1 MKGPAPATNR
11 VQEFAAAFLSF
22 WKRLITRKRDSKRV
36 SSRYPRVKTP
46 TVLQMEAV
54 ECGAAA
60 LSIIL
65 GYYGRIITLE
75 ELRIACGV
83 SRDGTKASNLLKA
96 ARTYGLVAKGFKKEL
111 GDLRDLPLPYIVF
124 WNFNHFLVVEGI
136 VRGTYYLSDPATGPR
151 SVTADEFD
159 QSFTG
164 VVLTFEK
171 GPDFVQGGRKPS
183 LFRALASRLRG
194 SRVAVTYVI
203 LASLA
208 LTIPGIVTPV
218 FTRVFV
224 DEYLVRRLDDWLS
237 PLLLAMAIVALLRA
251 GFTYFQQHSLL
262 RLENKLAISTTG
274 KFFWHVLR
282 LPIEFFAQRS
292 PGEIVARIEI
302 NDRVAQLLS
311 GDLATNLVNCIMIGF
326 YALVM
331 FQYDVLLTLIGIA
344 VAALNLIAL
353 RYVARKRVDDNRR
366 LLQDQGKLWGITMSG
381 LVMIETL
388 KSTGSEAD
396 FFARWSGAHAKV
408 INAQQQLGMSSQMLS
423 SVPPALSGVLTALI
437 LGFGGYRVM
446 DGALTIGMLVAFQSL
461 MNNFVDPVNKLTD
474 LGGKLQKAQ
483 GDMYRLDDVL
493 RYPRSKEIEIDR
505 HSGDGGSVER
515 LDGYVEFRNVTFGY
529 SRLDPPLIRDFN
541 LKIKPGSRV
550 AIVGSSGSGK
560 STVAKLLV
568 GLYQPWEGEILLD
581 DKPRNSIP
589 REIVN
594 NSIAAVDQDIFLFEG
609 SLRDNLSM
617 WDTTIPEPELIQ
629 AAKDACIHED
639 IAVRGSG
646 YDYCIQESG
655 RNFSGGQRQR
665 LEIARAL
672 ATNPRVLVLDEAT
685 ASLDAKTESLVDDA
699 VRRRGC
705 TCLIIAHRLSTIRD
719 CEEILVLE
727 RGQVV
732 ERGSHEELVQRD
744 GPYARLIR
752 AA

>member
-1 MKGPAPATNR
+1 MPEQAPSTNS
-11 VQEFAAAFLSF
+11 FAASAVKLLALLNRFVGKG
-22 WKRLITRKRDSKRV
+22 KRPSRVTSKHQRV
-36 SSRYPRVKTP
+36 NTP
-46 TVLQMEAV
+46 TILQMEAV

-60 LSIIL
+60 LAIIL
-65 GYYGRIITLE
+65 GYYGRIVPLE
-75 ELRIACGV
+75 ELRVACGV
-83 SRDGTKASNLLKA
+83 SRDGTKASNVLKA
-96 ARTYGLVAKGFKKEL
+96 ARAYGLTAKGFKKEL
-111 GDLRDLPLPYIVF
+111 ADLIDLPLPYIVF

-136 VRGTYYLSDPATGPR
+136 SRGIYYLSDPATGPR
-151 SVTADEFD
+151 SVTAEEFD

-171 GPDFVQGGRKPS
+171 GLDFKAGGRRPS
-183 LFRALASRLRG
+183 LLGALASRLAG
-194 SRVAVTYVI
+194 SHLAVTYVI

-208 LTIPGIVTPV
+208 LTIPGVVTPV
-218 FTRVFV
+218 FTRIFV
-224 DEYLVRRLDDWLS
+224 DDYLVRRLDTWLS
-237 PLLLAMAIVALLRA
+237 PLLLAMGITALLRA
-251 GFTYFQQHSLL
+251 SFTAFQQDSLL
-262 RLENKLAISTTG
+262 RLENKLAISATG
-274 KFFWHVLR
+274 KFFWHILR
-282 LPIEFFAQRS
+282 LPTEFFSQRS

-311 GDLATNLVNCIMIGF
+311 GDLATNAVNLIMIGF

-331 FQYDVLLTLIGIA
+331 FQYDVWLTVIGIA
-344 VAALNLIAL
+344 IAGLNLVAL
-353 RYVARKRVDDNRR
+353 QYVSRKRVDDNRR

-408 INAQQQLGMSSQMLS
+408 INAQQQLGTSSQVLS
-423 SVPPALSGVLTALI
+423 CVPPLLSGVLTALI
-437 LGFGGYRVM
+437 LGLGGRRVM

-461 MNNFVDPVNKLTD
+461 MNSFISPVNNLTD
-474 LGGKLQKAQ
+474 LGGKLQKAE

-493 RYPRSKEIEIDR
+493 RYPQSKQFTEER
-505 HSGDGGSVER
+505 FEKEASEER
-515 LDGYVEFRNVTFGY
+515 LEGSVEFRNVTFGY

-560 STVAKLLV
+560 STVAKLLT
-568 GLYQPWEGEILLD
+568 GLYEPWEGEILLD
-581 DKPRNSIP
+581 GEPRKSIR
-589 REIVN
+589 RELVN
-594 NSIAAVDQDIFLFEG
+594 NSLAAVDQDIFLFDG

-617 WDTTIPEPELIQ
+617 WDTAVSEPQLIQ
-629 AAKDACIHED
+629 AAKDASIHED
-639 IAVRGSG
+639 IAVRGGG
-646 YDYCIQESG
+646 YDYHLEESG

-672 ATNPRVLVLDEAT
+672 AINPRILVLDEAT
-685 ASLDAKTESLVDDA
+685 ASLDPKTELVVDDA

-705 TCLIIAHRLSTIRD
+705 TCLIVAHRLSTIRD

-732 ERGSHEELVQRD
+732 ERGHHEELVQRE

>member
-1 MKGPAPATNR
+1 MLSSTDALTRGLGHLRRFMGLARPRKATSKYSR
-11 VQEFAAAFLSF
+11 V
-22 WKRLITRKRDSKRV
+22 R
-36 SSRYPRVKTP
+36 TP

-60 LSIIL
+60 LAIIL
-65 GYYGRIITLE
+65 GHYGRIVPLE

-83 SRDGTKASNLLKA
+83 SRDGTKASNVLKA
-96 ARTYGLVAKGFKKEL
+96 ARGYGFTAKGFKKEL
-111 GDLRDLPLPYIVF
+111 ADLINLPLPFIVF

-136 VRGTYYLSDPATGPR
+136 SNGTYRLSDPATGPR
-151 SVTADEFD
+151 AVTAEEFD

-171 GPDFVQGGRKPS
+171 GPDFKKGGRRPS
-183 LFRALASRLRG
+183 LLAALAARLSG
-194 SRVAVTYVI
+194 SRWSVAYVI

-208 LTIPGIVTPV
+208 LTIPGVVTPV

-224 DEYLVRRLDDWLS
+224 DDYLVRRLDSWLS
-237 PLLLAMAIVALLRA
+237 PLLLAMGITALLR
-251 GFTYFQQHSLL
+251 GSFTAFQQDALL
-262 RLENKLAISTTG
+262 RLENKLAISAAS
-274 KFFWHVLR
+274 KFFWHILR
-282 LPIEFFAQRS
+282 LPIEFFSQRS

-311 GDLATNLVNCIMIGF
+311 GDLATNSVNFIMIGF

-331 FQYDVLLTLIGIA
+331 FQYDVWLTVIGIA
-344 VAALNLIAL
+344 IAGMNLAAL
-353 RYVARKRVDDNRR
+353 RYVSRKRVDDNRR

-388 KSTGSEAD
+388 KSTGAETD

-408 INAQQQLGMSSQMLS
+408 INAQQQLGTSSQLLAC
-423 SVPPALSGVLTALI
+423 VPVGLSGILTALI
-437 LGFGGYRVM
+437 LGIGGYRVM
-446 DGALTIGMLVAFQSL
+446 DGALTVGMLAAFQSL
-461 MNNFVDPVNKLTD
+461 MNSFVDPVNKLTD
-474 LGGKLQKAQ
+474 LGGKLQKAE

-493 RYPRSKEIEIDR
+493 RYPESKQFLNEAPVQKTADA
-505 HSGDGGSVER
+505 R
-515 LDGYVEFRNVTFGY
+515 LEGAVEFRNVTFGY

-541 LKIKPGSRV
+541 LKIKPGSRI

-560 STVAKLLV
+560 STVAKLLT
-568 GLYQPWEGEILLD
+568 GLYEPWEGEILLD
-581 DKPRNSIP
+581 GEPRANIR
-589 REIVN
+589 RELIN
-594 NSIAAVDQDIFLFEG
+594 NSLAAVDQDIFLFDG
-609 SLRDNLSM
+609 SLRENLSM
-617 WDTTIPEPELIQ
+617 WDAGIREPELIQ
-629 AAKDACIHED
+629 AAKDACIHDD
-639 IAVRGSG
+639 IAVRGGG
-646 YDYCIQESG
+646 YDYRMEESG

-672 ATNPRVLVLDEAT
+672 AINPRILVLDEAT
-685 ASLDAKTESLVDDA
+685 ASLDPKTELLVDDA

-705 TCLIIAHRLSTIRD
+705 TCLIVAHRLSTIRD

-732 ERGSHEELVQRD
+732 ERGHHDELVLHD
-744 GPYARLIR
+744 GPYAKLIR